1 MTDAL
6 PAQEGAHLSPN
17 ALKMLE
23 RSPKERVDYVKKDS
37 WIPYAAADDI
47 LRQLEDLL
55 THPKV
60 GRMPFMAICSR
71 TNNGKSRIIEH
82 FVERHAADDN
92 IAGATIHL
100 PVLRIQCP
108 GSPDEA
114 RLYDEFFR
122 RVFIKVRPTM
132 SARERQSVVFGVLSD
147 INVRMLIID
156 EVNFAESGTVAKQKT
171 FLNALRALSIE
182 LRIPIVMAGTE
193 EMMRV
198 IRTIPAFENRA
209 IPVFLP
215 LWGCDLE
222 FRHLLASFESSIPLK
237 YPSSLSTK
245 KFAILIHARCE
256 GTIGELKLLLGK
268 LTELAIK
275 SGAERITE
283 DMIDRCGYKS
293 PSIRKR
299 EKIPV

>member
-1 MTDAL
+1 MTESMPTED
-6 PAQEGAHLSPN
+6 GAHLSEN
-17 ALKMLE
+17 ARKMLV
-23 RSPKERVDYVKKDS
+23 RTSKERVDYVKRDS
-37 WIPYAAADDI
+37 WIPYAAAEEI

-60 GRMPFMAICSR
+60 ARMPFLAICSR
-71 TNNGKSRIIEH
+71 TNNGKSRIIDH
-82 FVERHAADDN
+82 FVDLHAGDDN
-92 IAGATIHL
+92 PGGNSIQL

-114 RLYDEFFR
+114 RLYDEIFR
-122 RVFIKVRPTM
+122 RVFVKVRPSM
-132 SARERQSVVFGVLSD
+132 SAREKQSVVFGTLSD
-147 INVRMLIID
+147 INLRMLIID

-182 LRIPIVMAGTE
+182 LKIPIVMAGTE

-198 IRTIPAFENRA
+198 IRSIPAFENRA

-215 LWGCDLE
+215 LWGNDMN
-222 FRHLLASFESSIPLK
+222 FRQLLASFEKIIPLK
-237 YPSSLSTK
+237 FPSNLSTK
-245 KFAILIHARCE
+245 RFAILIHSRCE

-275 SGAERITE
+275 SGAECITE
-283 DMIDRCGYKS
+283 DMLDTCGYRP
-293 PSIRKR
+293 PSARRR
-299 EKIPV
+299 ELTPV